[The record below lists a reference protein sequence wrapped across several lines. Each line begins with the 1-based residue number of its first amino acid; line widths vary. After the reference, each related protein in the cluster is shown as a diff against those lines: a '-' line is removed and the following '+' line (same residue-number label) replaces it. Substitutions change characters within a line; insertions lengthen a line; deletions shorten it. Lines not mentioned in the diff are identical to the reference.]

1 MRSRCPN
8 YKISISP
15 NNFSSRVLAYKHNE
29 NVANTA
35 LVRLYSIFEAII
47 IKYFFLLNFIQSLNL
62 VLRNNFDLWTVIVV
76 AFAQM
81 SSLFIRYRTIVSG
94 QEKKKNLMHIP
105 IHIIVHRIF
114 HRSFGFNFPPSPS
127 VISRHSIFSFGRDP
141 IDLDAHRFVI
151 LFYFI
156 FSSTRE

>member
-15 NNFSSRVLAYKHNE
+15 NNFSSRILAYKHNE

-94 QEKKKNLMHIP
+94 QEKKNLVHIP

-114 HRSFGFNFPPSPS
+114 RVLASIFPPPLLWYRAT
-127 VISRHSIFSFGRDP
+127 VSFP
-141 IDLDAHRFVI
+141 LAEIQ
-151 LFYFI
+151 
-156 FSSTRE
+156 